1 MRSAGGSR
9 KIGMTGLTSLACPL
23 RLKQGGRPSASHPVI
38 FPLFI
43 RDTNEGIGMT
53 GFEPAT
59 SWSQTRRTTKLC
71 YIPRFLVRSRPT
83 LDGK

>member
-9 KIGMTGLTSLACPL
+9 KIGMTGLTSLVCLL
-23 RLKQGGRPSASHPVI
+23 RLKQGGRPSASHPVL

-71 YIPRFLVRSRPT
+71 YIPCFLVRSRAT
-83 LDGK
+83 FDGK